1 MPGQM
6 SKKWFMILFF
16 GCFGMTSEIFFV
28 ALTHA
33 VNGEG
38 IYNEPV
44 WSLTGKT
51 YVWMFPIYTLI
62 PLIAGPLFQKVGSLH
77 AILRVLIYTTL
88 IFTVEFTSGFLLDQL
103 TGKCPW
109 EYTTGWHVMGYI
121 RLDFTPA
128 WMFFSFIVEWLY
140 KLIDRRF
147 I

>member
-1 MPGQM
+1 MV
-6 SKKWFMILFF
+6 LFF
-16 GCFGMTSEIFFV
+16 GCFGMASEIFFV
-28 ALTHA
+28 AFTHA
-33 VNGEG
+33 IHGEG

-51 YVWMFPIYTLI
+51 YVWMFPIYALI

-77 AILRVLIYTTL
+77 VILRLLIYTAL
-88 IFTVEFTSGFLLDQL
+88 IFTVEFSTGLLLDQL

-109 EYTTGWHVMGYI
+109 EYTTGWHIMGYI

-128 WMFFSFIVEWLY
+128 WMFFSFVVEYLY

-147 I
+147 A